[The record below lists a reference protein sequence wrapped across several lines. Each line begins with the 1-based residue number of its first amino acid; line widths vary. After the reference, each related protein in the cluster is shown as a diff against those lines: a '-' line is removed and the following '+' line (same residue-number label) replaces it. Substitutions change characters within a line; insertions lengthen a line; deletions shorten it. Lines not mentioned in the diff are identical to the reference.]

1 MNNEKLRNMYIKGF
15 SISDI
20 ATTFGTTRQTVY
32 NKKADDLKNGIDWD
46 ALALN
51 SSRNKASLSENEFIL
66 TLINSYEL
74 AFNKIKEL
82 NPKDQLEI
90 LKEYTNTYYKL
101 KAPLKV
107 DDKAKI
113 LESISKAIEIIA
125 DIAKKENNEVVM
137 NFLASNADEILAR
150 TLKQ

>member
-1 MNNEKLRNMYIKGF
+1 MKL
-15 SISDI
+15 S
-20 ATTFGTTRQTVY
+20 
-32 NKKADDLKNGIDWD
+32 
-46 ALALN
+46 
-51 SSRNKASLSENEFIL
+51 
-66 TLINSYEL
+66 
-74 AFNKIKEL
+74 
-82 NPKDQLEI
+82 PKDQLEI

>member
-1 MNNEKLRNMYIKGF
+1 MYIKGF

-20 ATTFGTTRQTVY
+20 ATTFGITRQTVY

-51 SSRNKASLSENEFIL
+51 SSRASLSENEFIL

-82 NPKDQLEI
+82 SPKDQLEI